1 MSMRTH
7 ISKAA
12 VAVLLSLVV
21 AGCGSP
27 EEKKAKY
34 LAQAQ
39 DYMQDGNLPKARVA
53 LRNVLKIDPKDPE
66 AYFVFAQVEENEKNW
81 RSAFANYQRTVELNP
96 EHEKAL
102 LKLAKFYLEGRA
114 VDKVLEMTEKVLAK
128 APGQVEAQALKI
140 AVQAV
145 NGNLREATLA
155 AESLDAAHPTDPDA
169 ATILATLYLAQGRGD
184 QVEPV
189 MQRAL
194 DANPNNFTLLQ
205 SYASALLRLN
215 KSEQA
220 EDVLKKIVA
229 ADPKVLDHRLR
240 LAGFYDERRDY
251 DKAEAILREVIK
263 LDPDNEQ
270 RHLGLAS
277 FQVSRRGVSQ
287 GETAL
292 LEARRA
298 LPRSTT
304 IQFALGEL
312 YELSKQ
318 PEKARVV
325 YGQVRDEQR
334 TKPVGLEAM
343 VKLATLEWSDG
354 KQEAAEKQLA
364 EVLKENPR
372 SLEAIFLQGKIALQ
386 RGNGKDAIQAFRT
399 VLKDK
404 PELVEAYVLLGRAYL
419 TTSDAALARDSF
431 EKAVLLNPKLTEA
444 HMTLAALDGS
454 SGKSKEARARLE
466 SLLKLDPNN
475 LQTLS
480 MLLNV
485 QATEKDWAG
494 TDQTIARARS
504 AGADSSVADMT
515 EGRLA
520 EARQEWDRARRAY
533 DRAITAHPD
542 APEPLIALVQLDIK
556 QKKNAQA
563 KERLE
568 HVLARNPAHPY
579 ATGLLGEIALLGG
592 DQAGAES
599 RFKEATRIK
608 PDWPTPWLHLASLKL
623 SQKKKEEA
631 RETLENGVRAIPMSQ
646 ELRLL
651 LATTLN
657 EAGQVDLA
665 IQEYETLLGQN
676 PKALVAANN
685 LASLLIDQKGD
696 PQSLARALVLTKEF
710 ETSAPNPYFL
720 DTLGWVHLKLG
731 HQDEALRIIQLAAAK
746 APDHPVVN
754 YHLGIAHFKAGH
766 TAEAKTHLQKAVAS
780 QKTFEGLDD
789 AKSVLAGLQG

>member
-1 MSMRTH
+1 MRIH

-12 VAVLLSLVV
+12 VALLLLLAVV
-21 AGCGSP
+21 GCGSP
-27 EEKKAKY
+27 EAKKAKY

-39 DYMQDGNLPKARVA
+39 DYIHDGNLPKARVA

-66 AYFVFAQVEENEKNW
+66 AYFVFAEVEEKEKNW
-81 RSAFANYQRTVELNP
+81 KTAFANYQRTVELKP
-96 EHEKAL
+96 DHERAL

-128 APGQVEAQALKI
+128 VPGQVEAEALNI

-145 NGNLREATLA
+145 KGDMSGATLA
-155 AESLDAAHPTDPDA
+155 AEALGAKHPTNPDA
-169 ATILATLYLAQGRGD
+169 VTILATMYLAQDRGD

-189 MQRAL
+189 MQRAV
-194 DANPNNFTLLQ
+194 DANPNNFNLLE
-205 SYASALLRLN
+205 SFASALLRLN

-220 EDVLKKIVA
+220 EEILKKIVTA
-229 ADPKVLDHRLR
+229 EPKVLDHRLR
-240 LAGFYDERRDY
+240 LAGFYDERREY
-251 DKAEAILREVIK
+251 DKAEFILREVIK

-270 RHLGLAS
+270 RHLGLAN
-277 FQVSRRGVSQ
+277 FLVSRRGASQ
-287 GETAL
+287 GEAAL
-292 LEARRA
+292 LEAKRA
-298 LPRSTT
+298 LPRSTS

-318 PEKARVV
+318 PDKARSQYV
-325 YGQVRDEQR
+325 QVRDDQR
-334 TKPVGLEAM
+334 TKPAALEAT
-343 VKLATLEWSDG
+343 VKLASLDWSAG

-372 SLEAIFLQGKIALQ
+372 SFEAIFLQGRIALQ

-399 VLKDK
+399 VLKDR
-404 PELVEAYVLLGRAYL
+404 PELAEAHTLLGRAYL
-419 TTSDAALARDSF
+419 MTSDVALARESF
-431 EKAVLLNPKLTEA
+431 ERAVLLNPKLTEV

-454 SGKSKEARARLE
+454 SGKFKEARARLE

-480 MLLNV
+480 VLLNL
-485 QATEKDWAG
+485 QATEKDWTA
-494 TDQTIARARS
+494 TDQTLARARS

-520 EARQEWDRARRAY
+520 EARQEWDRARHAF
-533 DRAITAHPD
+533 DRAVTAHPD

-556 QKKNAQA
+556 QKKTAQA

-568 HVLARNPAHPY
+568 QVLASNPAHPY
-579 ATGLLGEIALLGG
+579 ATGLLGEVSLLGG
-592 DQAGAES
+592 DQAGAE
-599 RFKEATRIK
+599 RGFMEATRIN
-608 PDWPTPWLHLASLKL
+608 PTWPTPWLHLATLKL
-623 SQKKKEEA
+623 SQKKADEA
-631 RETLENGVRAIPMSQ
+631 RELLEAAVKTIPKSE

-657 EAGQVDLA
+657 EEGQVDRA
-665 IQEYETLLGQN
+665 IQEYEALLWQN

-685 LASLLIDQKGD
+685 LASLLADQKGD
-696 PQSLARALVLTKEF
+696 PQSLDRALALSKEF
-710 ETSAPNPYFL
+710 EASAPNPYFL

-731 HQDEALRIIQLAAAK
+731 HQDEALRIIQQAAAK
-746 APDHPVVN
+746 APDHPVLN
-754 YHLGIAHFKAGH
+754 YHLGMAHFKAGH

-780 QKTFEGLDD
+780 QKTFQGLDD
-789 AKSVLAGLQG
+789 AKSVLAQLQG

>member
-1 MSMRTH
+1 MSMRIH

-12 VAVLLSLVV
+12 VAVLLLLAVV
-21 AGCGSP
+21 GCGSP

-39 DYMQDGNLPKARVA
+39 DYIQDGNLPKARVA

-81 RSAFANYQRTVELNP
+81 RSAFANYQRTVELKP
-96 EHEKAL
+96 DHVKAL

-114 VDKVLEMTEKVLAK
+114 VDKVLEMTNKVLEK
-128 APGQVEAQALKI
+128 SPEQVEAQALKI

-145 NGNLREATLA
+145 NGNLPEATLA
-155 AESLDAAHPTDPDA
+155 AEALGAKHPTDPDA
-169 ATILATLYLAQGRGD
+169 AIILATLYLAQGRGD

-189 MQRAL
+189 MQRAV
-194 DANPNNFTLLQ
+194 DANPNNFTLLD
-205 SYASALLRLN
+205 SFASALLRLN

-220 EDVLKKIVA
+220 EEVLKKIVA
-229 ADPKVLDHRLR
+229 AEPKVLDHRLR
-240 LAGFYDERRDY
+240 LAGFYDERHDY
-251 DKAEAILREVIK
+251 DKAESILHEVIK

-270 RHLGLAS
+270 RYLGLAS
-277 FQVSRRGVSQ
+277 FQVSRRGISE
-287 GETAL
+287 GEASL
-292 LEARRA
+292 VEAKRA
-298 LPRSTT
+298 LPRSTA

-318 PEKARVV
+318 PDKARSQ
-325 YGQVRDEQR
+325 YEQVRDDQR
-334 TKPVGLEAM
+334 TKPAALEAM
-343 VKLATLEWSDG
+343 VKLAALDWAAG

-372 SLEAIFLQGKIALQ
+372 SLEAIFLQGKIAMQ

-399 VLKDK
+399 VLKDR
-404 PELVEAYVLLGRAYL
+404 PELAEAHTLLGRAYL
-419 TTSDAALARDSF
+419 MTSEVALARESF
-431 EKAVLLNPKLTEA
+431 EQAVLLNPKLTEV

-454 SGKSKEARARLE
+454 SGKLKEARARLE
-466 SLLKLDPNN
+466 SLLSLDPNN

-480 MLLNV
+480 MLLNI
-485 QATEKDWAG
+485 QASDKDWAA
-494 TDQTIARARS
+494 TDRTLSKARS

-520 EARQEWDRARRAY
+520 EARQEWDRARHAF

-556 QKKNAQA
+556 QKKIVQA

-568 HVLARNPAHPY
+568 LVLARNPAHPY
-579 ATGLLGEIALLGG
+579 ATGLLGEISLVDG
-592 DQAGAES
+592 DQAAAES

-608 PDWPTPWLHLASLKL
+608 PDWPTPWLHLATLKL
-623 SQKKKEEA
+623 SQRKVEEA
-631 RETLENGVRAIPMSQ
+631 LELLENGLKAIPKSE

-651 LATTLN
+651 LATTVN
-657 EAGQVDLA
+657 DVGQIDRA
-665 IQEYETLLGQN
+665 IKEYETLLQQN

-685 LASLLIDQKGD
+685 LASLLVDRKGD
-696 PQSLARALVLTKEF
+696 PQSLSRALALTKEF

-731 HQDEALRIIQLAAAK
+731 HQDEALRVIRLAAAK

-754 YHLGIAHFKAGH
+754 YHLGMAYLKSGH

-789 AKSVLAGLQG
+789 AQSVLAQLQG